1 MIKYCTCIPLNFNII
16 AIMTCVALRNLHLPL
31 RRIDPATATEGIES
45 LAESDSVTWPEIWD
59 SMAANYA
66 HN

>member
-31 RRIDPATATEGIES
+31 SRIDPATATEGIKS
-45 LAESDSVTWPEIWD
+45 FAESDSVNFLPLGDAQVTNKE
-59 SMAANYA
+59 
-66 HN
+66 